1 MSAFGGKAGHDF
13 LRRECLDM
21 TQNGHRRGPSTPVSE
36 PLLCRSL
43 RGGAGIRPQ
52 GSLRSGAA
60 YPQRVQGPFFDHL
73 SIALARTSHVDN
85 CFGDEFTSVGKS
97 QISQRALVGGSHR
110 LNFVGPNSAILE
122 RAAKFGQRIRDQIIC
137 SISAGK
143 DLRPSAKVEFLF
155 TLALCT
161 EHDGRYFV
169 HSHGP

>member
-1 MSAFGGKAGHDF
+1 M
-13 LRRECLDM
+13 
-21 TQNGHRRGPSTPVSE
+21 
-36 PLLCRSL
+36 
-43 RGGAGIRPQ
+43 RPRK
-52 GSLRSGAA
+52 LRSGAA

-143 DLRPSAKVEFLF
+143 DLRPSAKVEIIFTLDYYVRNMTEGILF
-155 TLALCT
+155 TLMGLKDAEVYRHRTAKKC
-161 EHDGRYFV
+161 
-169 HSHGP
+169 S

>member
-1 MSAFGGKAGHDF
+1 M
-13 LRRECLDM
+13 
-21 TQNGHRRGPSTPVSE
+21 
-36 PLLCRSL
+36 
-43 RGGAGIRPQ
+43 RPRK
-52 GSLRSGAA
+52 LRSGAA

-143 DLRPSAKVEFLF
+143 DLRPSAKVEFIFTLDHYVRNMTEGILF
-155 TLALCT
+155 TLMGLKDAEVYRHRTAKKC
-161 EHDGRYFV
+161 
-169 HSHGP
+169 S